1 MFVII
6 FKISIWRRKY
16 IISLNIEDKG
26 KAKIVML
33 EGKLD
38 VNLSVSLESELDAL
52 IDSGSNNLILEIS
65 KVEYLSSSGI
75 RVFINMMRKVKDKNG
90 RLVLASVPASI
101 KKTGWHATCFYI
113 EWKPKPKGQG
123 ER

>member
-1 MFVII
+1 M
-6 FKISIWRRKY
+6 
-16 IISLNIEDKG
+16 SLNIEDKG

-75 RVFINMMRKVKDKNG
+75 RVFINMMRKIKDKNG
-90 RLVLASVPASI
+90 RLVLASVPDVI
-101 KKTGWHATCFYI
+101 KKILKTVDLEDLFEVFDSVDDALATF
-113 EWKPKPKGQG
+113 
-123 ER
+123 

>member
-1 MFVII
+1 M
-6 FKISIWRRKY
+6 
-16 IISLNIEDKG
+16 SLNIEDKG

-90 RLVLASVPASI
+90 RLVLASIPASI
-101 KKTGWHATCFYI
+101 KKILKTVDLEDLFEVFDTVDEALATF
-113 EWKPKPKGQG
+113 
-123 ER
+123 

>member
-1 MFVII
+1 M
-6 FKISIWRRKY
+6 
-16 IISLNIEDKG
+16 SLNIEDKG

-90 RLVLASVPASI
+90 RLVLASVPDVI
-101 KKTGWHATCFYI
+101 KKILKTVDLEDLFEVFDTVDEALATF
-113 EWKPKPKGQG
+113 
-123 ER
+123 

>member
-1 MFVII
+1 M
-6 FKISIWRRKY
+6 
-16 IISLNIEDKG
+16 SLNIEDKG

-90 RLVLASVPASI
+90 RLVLASVPGSI
-101 KKTGWHATCFYI
+101 KKILKTVDLEDLFEVFDTVDEALATF
-113 EWKPKPKGQG
+113 
-123 ER
+123 